1 MPDAELLQA
10 CQTDPLTEAL
20 ESLAFRGWVAGP
32 LLLGGPWGV
41 SVAPGVAG
49 LHIVTRGRCW
59 LTVDGL
65 ERPVLLAQ
73 GDMVVLP
80 QRPAHR
86 LQDELT
92 SPSVSLD
99 ELIRSDHST
108 KGPGP
113 IHNGDSGHASLVSG
127 NFISE
132 RREMSLL
139 CSALPSLIHLP
150 GRQGRMMPW
159 LEDTLRLMLPESVSD
174 RPGAQAIVNRLVQI
188 LLIQAV
194 RAYVSEMPARGA
206 SWLKALLDPDVG
218 PALGLIHRYPEK
230 PWTVASLADRVAMS
244 RSVFSARFTSIVGM
258 PPLQYLRERRMQK
271 ASRMLRDRTT
281 GLRQIASRTGY
292 QSVTAFSSAFKR
304 WSGVTPGAYRRETNG
319 L

>member
-1 MPDAELLQA
+1 MSDTEFLQVCEA
-10 CQTDPLTEAL
+10 DPLTEAL
-20 ESLAFRGWVAGP
+20 EGLPFRGWVAGP
-32 LLLGGPWGV
+32 LRLGAPWGV
-41 SVAPGVAG
+41 SVAPGGAG
-49 LHIVTRGRCW
+49 LHVLTRGRCW

-65 ERPVLLAQ
+65 ERPVPLAQ

-80 QRPAHR
+80 DRPAHR

-92 SPSVSLD
+92 SPCMPLHEMIPSAHPAEWPRLV
-99 ELIRSDHST
+99 
-108 KGPGP
+108 
-113 IHNGDSGHASLVSG
+113 HNGEDVQAGLVTG
-127 NFISE
+127 NFLCE
-132 RREMSLL
+132 KREMSLL

-150 GRQGRMMPW
+150 GRRGRMMPW
-159 LEDTLRLMLPESVSD
+159 LEDTLRLMLPESASD
-174 RPGAQAIVNRLVQI
+174 RPGAQGIVNRLVQI

-194 RAYVSEMPARGA
+194 RTYVSEMPARGG

-292 QSVTAFSSAFKR
+292 QSVTAFSNAFKR
-304 WSGVTPGAYRRETNG
+304 WAGVTPGVYRREASG